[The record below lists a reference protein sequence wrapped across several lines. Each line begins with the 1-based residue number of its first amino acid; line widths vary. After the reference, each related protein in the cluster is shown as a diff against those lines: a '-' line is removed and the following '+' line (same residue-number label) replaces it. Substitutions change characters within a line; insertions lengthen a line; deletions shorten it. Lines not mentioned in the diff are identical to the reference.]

1 MILFMNVN
9 LAKDYGFFFLI
20 EVELIYSVVL
30 VTGVQQSNM
39 YRYIFFFIMVYY
51 KRLNTVP
58 CAIS

>member
-39 YRYIFFFIMVYY
+39 YIYIFFFIMVYY